1 MSVFQLKDGDL
12 DRGPNGTGFI
22 RVRGVDEARVVVKTR
37 ISLVRGEVKRSV
49 NTGFDLYWAIQ
60 PETPDDH
67 VANHINGI
75 LVGSPGVVDAVSK
88 YNFEG
93 ETGVFTVQARIN
105 YTDDDQRER
114 RLEHETFLIQSSG
127 LVGAIGGPVNA

>member
-12 DRGPNGTGFI
+12 DRGPNGTGLS
-22 RVRGVDEARVVVKTR
+22 RVSGIDEARVVVKTR
-37 ISLVRGEVKRSV
+37 VSIVRGEVKRSAE
-49 NTGFDLYWAIQ
+49 TGFDLFWAIQ

-75 LVGSPGVVDAVSK
+75 LVGSPGVVDAINR

-93 ETGVFTVQARIN
+93 ETGVFTVQARVT
-105 YTDDDQRER
+105 YTDDNQRER
-114 RLEHETFLIQSSG
+114 RTEHETFLIQSPG
-127 LVGAIGGPVNA
+127 LVGGIGGPTNA